1 LEGRSSTIELRPQ
14 GLNKYYHTPKNAQFE
29 EVDFATVRSFCSENG
44 ASAVKLQYF
53 LQ

>member
-1 LEGRSSTIELRPQ
+1 
-14 GLNKYYHTPKNAQFE
+14 
-29 EVDFATVRSFCSENG
+29 VDFASVRSFCSENG